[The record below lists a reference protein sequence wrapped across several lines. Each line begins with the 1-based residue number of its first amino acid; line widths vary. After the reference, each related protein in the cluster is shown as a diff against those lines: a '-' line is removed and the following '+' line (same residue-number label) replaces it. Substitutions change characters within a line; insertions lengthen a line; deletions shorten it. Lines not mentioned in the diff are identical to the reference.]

1 MSENGTTGSA
11 LGGSTNPPAYRLPKA
26 PGGKIVGTIVEL
38 LPDRQ
43 ATKFQSPAQR
53 AANTPREL
61 DFWPPRDGKPA
72 QPKMTSPVVLQL
84 DPGFDKLNGYDTG
97 LRTLYITAGDPRS
110 KALRRHAKATRVVAQ
125 VGYRLE
131 MTFIGKEEGQ
141 GENPIHVW
149 KVDTLEPAPAA
160 VGSAFSGEDDDEDEG
175 NALGATG
182 TDGVPTPVVPQSRRT
197 RRPPTGASSVG

>member
-1 MSENGTTGSA
+1 MSNGTTGSA
-11 LGGSTNPPAYRLPKA
+11 LGGSTNPPSYRIPKN
-26 PGGKIVGTIVEL
+26 PGGKIAGTIVEL

-43 ATKFQSPAQR
+43 ATKFQTPQQR
-53 AANTPREL
+53 QANAPREL
-61 DFWPPRDGKPA
+61 DFWPARNGQPP

-84 DPGFDKLNGYDTG
+84 DPGFEKLNDYDTG

-131 MTFIGKEEGQ
+131 MTFVGKEEGQ
-141 GENPIHVW
+141 GDNPIHVW
-149 KVDTLEPAPAA
+149 KVDKLEPAPAA
-160 VGSAFSGEDDDEDEG
+160 VGGALDGDDDEDDYEG

-182 TDGVPTPVVPQSRRT
+182 TDGPVVPQPRRT
-197 RRPPTGASSVG
+197 RRPPTGATSVG